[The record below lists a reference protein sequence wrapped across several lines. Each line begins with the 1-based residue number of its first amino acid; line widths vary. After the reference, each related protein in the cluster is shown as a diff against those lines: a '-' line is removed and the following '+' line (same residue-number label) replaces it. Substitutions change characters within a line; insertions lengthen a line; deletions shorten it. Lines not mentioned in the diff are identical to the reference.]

1 MMMLVAL
8 LAVSTA
14 STTAVDDLRAHLP
27 KPTFPSYTQHADSD
41 RLGVNLAETRLKLW
55 GGFGGERVEMK
66 SLAMVWTLGRTKVY
80 SRKGDY
86 RPLTQRH
93 LYADRDG
100 DGLVDAG
107 ALYNPRTGV
116 VSADWNCD
124 GKGDQILAAF
134 QPKG

>member
-1 MMMLVAL
+1 MMVLVAL
-8 LAVSTA
+8 LAVSTT
-14 STTAVDDLRAHLP
+14 STAAVDDLRARLP
-27 KPTFPSYTQHADSD
+27 KPTFPSYTQHADAD

-86 RPLTQRH
+86 RALTQRH

-100 DGLVDAG
+100 DGMVDAC
-107 ALYNPRTGV
+107 ALYTPKTGI

-124 GKGDQILAAF
+124 GRGEQILATLE
-134 QPKG
+134 PKR